1 MQHVIKNVTS
11 DTPLIEDLAFT
22 MDVYNDT
29 AQRALHHFNSQFL
42 FDEIQAEVNL
52 VFDQLIFAISDETYT
67 YHKDFAASNVF
78 DSDLKAVLENAR
90 KSKYL
95 SKR

>member
-1 MQHVIKNVTS
+1 M
-11 DTPLIEDLAFT
+11 
-22 MDVYNDT
+22 
-29 AQRALHHFNSQFL
+29 
-42 FDEIQAEVNL
+42 NL